1 MKSGFHPTDFITGLI
16 LFFVAVGYG
25 LEAWRLPRVHLQ
37 DVIDSHVYPLVLA
50 GVFGLLSLGLI
61 IKSFW
66 SKEEGRKSWL
76 PSKKVVKQI
85 LFLFLGLSAYIFFFQ
100 KLGYITST
108 LLFMTGILKFMD
120 RTRPLW
126 HILLLSLFVAG
137 ACYGLFV
144 LLFNIQVPSGIFI

>member
-1 MKSGFHPTDFITGLI
+1 MSIGFNRTDFITGLI

-25 LEAWRLPRVHLQ
+25 FEAWRLPRVHLQ

-50 GVFGLLSLGLI
+50 GAFGLLSLGLI
-61 IKSFW
+61 LKSFW
-66 SKEEGRKSWL
+66 SKEEGMKGWL
-76 PSKKVVKQI
+76 PPKKVVKQI

-108 LLFMTGILKFMD
+108 LLFMMGILKFLD